1 MAAQPNPSSKDEK
14 ATPDRGPSPSPT
26 LSPSDHVQMLVELLR
41 PAGAELGRRWLACL
55 MLAPEHERQ
64 AIVDS
69 VEHRMSELYL
79 KPGEARRVNI
89 AHPPEQ
95 RDGFIEQ
102 KFTTYQA
109 REPDDS
115 VG

>member
-1 MAAQPNPSSKDEK
+1 MDDP
-14 ATPDRGPSPSPT
+14 TPPDHGPSPSPT

-55 MLAPEHERQ
+55 MLAPESERE

-69 VEHRMSELYL
+69 IERRMAELYL
-79 KPGEARRVNI
+79 KPGGNRSVSV

-95 RDGFIEQ
+95 REGFIEQ
-102 KFTTYQA
+102 KFTTYGVK
-109 REPDDS
+109 ESDDS
-115 VG
+115 VS

>member
-1 MAAQPNPSSKDEK
+1 
-14 ATPDRGPSPSPT
+14 
-26 LSPSDHVQMLVELLR
+26 MLVEFLR

-55 MLAPEHERQ
+55 MLAPESERE

-69 VEHRMSELYL
+69 IERRMTELYL
-79 KPGEARRVNI
+79 KSDEPRNVNV

-95 RDGFIEQ
+95 REGFIEQ
-102 KFTTYQA
+102 KFTTYEVN
-109 REPDDS
+109 EPDDS